1 IQPNCLNLFPQVLC
15 NIVSILGY
23 DGYTTCTKPFR
34 GGKSRLDVPCDFN
47 TQNWCT
53 VPGSYYPW
61 RAVRRFVYENHGL
74 MRRMYGAERHIS
86 VLRSEIESNDVEYQS
101 EKWSQES
108 NLKHYKLKKEEF
120 KTTHKTTT
128 QAPVTNRTSA
138 PDITTS
144 TGPESTTESDFT
156 TTDFDFET
164 TTEFLT
170 TTMKTETESKPQIF
184 QDTLE
189 KSSTTTEKA
198 QLFYRTKGVN
208 ACPVKEE
215 VVAPFWAN
223 NTRGEILA
231 LLNLYPF
238 EQYVHWERCTFENK
252 QMFCREGCRCEQ
264 QYRLHRLL
272 AYDPSNDCRGIFSDW
287 FKFPSCCVCRCYD
300 LPSEFRLTSR
310 SPRKDNSNQ
319 N

>member
-1 IQPNCLNLFPQVLC
+1 MNMKVLKINYSYNKISPLLN
-15 NIVSILGY
+15 NIIFFSFKEFKQKIILVFI
-23 DGYTTCTKPFR
+23 FR
-34 GGKSRLDVPCDFN
+34 
-47 TQNWCT
+47 
-53 VPGSYYPW
+53 

-120 KTTHKTTT
+120 KATHKTTT

-170 TTMKTETESKPQIF
+170 TTIKTETESKPQIF

-198 QLFYRTKGVN
+198 QLFYRTKGVLVCSIHFTN
-208 ACPVKEE
+208 VKI
-215 VVAPFWAN
+215 VN
-223 NTRGEILA
+223 N
-231 LLNLYPF
+231 
-238 EQYVHWERCTFENK
+238 V
-252 QMFCREGCRCEQ
+252 
-264 QYRLHRLL
+264 
-272 AYDPSNDCRGIFSDW
+272 GI
-287 FKFPSCCVCRCYD
+287 
-300 LPSEFRLTSR
+300 
-310 SPRKDNSNQ
+310 
-319 N
+319 